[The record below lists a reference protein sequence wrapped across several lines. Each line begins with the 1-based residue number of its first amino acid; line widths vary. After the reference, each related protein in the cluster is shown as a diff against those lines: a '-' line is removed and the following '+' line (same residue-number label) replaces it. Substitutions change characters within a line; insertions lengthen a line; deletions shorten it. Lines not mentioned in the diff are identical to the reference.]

1 MILTILM
8 HPFSDE
14 EEALHAESPVYLL
27 INTYLAIIQLIQR
40 YRVDFLRLSKAEY
53 EVTPHLHLPLLSV
66 RIGLDR
72 VEEGP
77 GVVGWHLEE
86 ELS

>member
-1 MILTILM
+1 M
-8 HPFSDE
+8 HPLSDQ
-14 EEALHAESPVYLL
+14 EEAVHAQPAIDLL
-27 INTYLAIIQLIQR
+27 INTNLNIIQLIQR
-40 YRVDFLRLSKAEY
+40 YRVDFLGLSIAKNEI
-53 EVTPHLHLPLLSV
+53 TPHFHLPLFRV

-77 GVVGWHLEE
+77 GVIGWQL